1 MVNIQ
6 NAFEFGP
13 IEYENYTCVSSQ
25 TLELEFPRTGLPD
38 VVRERPAAPLR
49 QRSRKEIAKLQKHP
63 FFQELNQE

>member
-6 NAFEFGP
+6 NAFEFEP

-38 VVRERPAAPLR
+38 V
-49 QRSRKEIAKLQKHP
+49 
-63 FFQELNQE
+63 